1 MAATATGPQALL
13 REDAGPGFRRAIFD
27 YIGWTLCAL
36 AFLLLSSAIVWILV
50 MVFVRGSHAI
60 SWKVVT
66 HVTEGVGGGLLNAIE
81 GTLLLG
87 LGGILLAVPPGLA
100 AGIYLAEYDAGKF
113 GPILRFF
120 ADVLVGVPSIV
131 IGYFSYV
138 TMVSYLGWK
147 FSLAAGSI
155 SLAIISLPYICR
167 TSEMAI
173 RQVPRSM
180 REAAYALGANDAKVA
195 LGISLPIAL
204 PGVLTG
210 ILLALAISVGETAP
224 LIYTAGWSNYLW
236 TGHLT
241 NEPVGYLTYAI
252 WAFIT
257 EPFESAHALAYAAA
271 FFVTLFVLIISVVS
285 RLALDENVGWRRRPA
300 RDRIKFLHNR

>member
-1 MAATATGPQALL
+1 MASTATDAALVH
-13 REDAGPGFRRAIFD
+13 EVGGAGFGRKFLD
-27 YIGWTLCAL
+27 YVGWGLCGL
-36 AFLLLSSAIVWILV
+36 AFLLLSGAMVWILV
-50 MVFVRGSHAI
+50 MIFLRGSRAI
-60 SWKVVT
+60 SWNVVT
-66 HVTEGVGGGLLNAIE
+66 HITQGVGGGLLNAIE
-81 GTLLLG
+81 GTVLLAT
-87 LGGILLAVPPGLA
+87 GGILLAIPPGVA
-100 AGIYLAEYDAGKF
+100 AGIYLAEFDTGKF
-113 GPILRFF
+113 GPVLRFL

-138 TMVSYLGWK
+138 TMVSDLGWK

-155 SLAIISLPYICR
+155 ALAIISLPYICR
-167 TSEMAI
+167 TTEMAV
-173 RQVPRSM
+173 RQVPHSM
-180 REAAYALGANDAKVA
+180 REAAYGLGATDAKVS
-195 LGISLPIAL
+195 LGICLPIAM

-210 ILLALAISVGETAP
+210 VLLALAISVGETAP

-271 FFVTLFVLIISVVS
+271 FFVTLFVLIISIVS
-285 RLALDENVGWRRRPA
+285 RVALDENIGFRRRPP